1 MSLIQT
7 VKNTA
12 AYKGLKKEKDD
23 YLTRRMV
30 KKNKKNEYLR
40 RIKLYKETL
49 DFKYDIFDYKKII
62 EERPDC
68 DFEYTAYNGFY
79 GLSYVMKRYTGYKGL
94 LYPIF
99 IHNSTIDMPHMG
111 EFGVC
116 PNEIGLVCSERLAE
130 IIEKNTDKT
139 VLAIGPTIMYA
150 KSVLTEEETVK
161 IKKKLGK
168 TLLILPSHSI
178 EDYSCKSNVDNFL
191 EYAEYIKSKF
201 HFNTVLVCLYFYDI
215 VIGEDEYYTSKGYQV
230 VSTGHRNSRD
240 FLDMQR
246 TLYEICDGVISQGY
260 TTGLSYGFCMGK
272 PISIFNDDITYY
284 KTGKP
289 DEKQIPMN
297 SLENQKFNNLFAE
310 YEDTLTDEQK
320 DYAEFLWNVS
330 KKRSR
335 EELLKILKLAK
346 KIDKTCNKAKK
357 ARLVEEIKKFK

>member
-12 AYKGLKKEKDD
+12 AYKRFKKEKDD
-23 YLTRRMV
+23 YLTRMMV

-40 RIKLYKETL
+40 RLKLYKETL
-49 DFKYDIFDYKKII
+49 DFKYDIFDYKKNI

-99 IHNSTIDMPHMG
+99 LHNSTIDMPYMG

-116 PNEIGLVCSERLAE
+116 PNEIGLVCSERIAE
-130 IIEKNTDKT
+130 IVEKNTGKT

-150 KSVLTEEETVK
+150 KSVLTEEETAK

-168 TLLILPSHSI
+168 TLLILPSHSV
-178 EDYSCKSNVDNFL
+178 EDYICKSNVDNFL

-201 HFNTVLVCLYFYDI
+201 HFNTILVSLYFYDI
-215 VIGEDEYYTSKGYQV
+215 VIGGDEYYTSKGYQV
-230 VSTGHRNSRD
+230 VSSGHRNSRD

-272 PISIFNDDITYY
+272 PISIFNDDIVYH
-284 KTGKP
+284 KTSNHS
-289 DEKQIPMN
+289 EKVKLVN
-297 SLENQKFNNLFAE
+297 SPESQKFNRLFSE
-310 YEDTLTDEQK
+310 YTDKTTDEQRE
-320 DYAEFLWNVS
+320 YAEFLWNVS
-330 KKRSR
+330 KKRNP
-335 EELLKILKLAK
+335 EELLFIFDLAK
-346 KIDKTCNKAKK
+346 KIDKCRSNTKK
-357 ARLVEEIKKFK
+357 IALINEIKEYK